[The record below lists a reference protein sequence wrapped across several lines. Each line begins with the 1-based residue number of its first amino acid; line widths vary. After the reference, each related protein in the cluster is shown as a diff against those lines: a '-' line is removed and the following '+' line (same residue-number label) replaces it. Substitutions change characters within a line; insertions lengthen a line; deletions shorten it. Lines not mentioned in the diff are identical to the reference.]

1 MPFDRLEYSTGA
13 GSVGSLGLKS
23 SSALTTNF
31 SGALGDNLAKSGLS
45 TGTIT
50 AVSNQSLSNLVKFN
64 SSDLDLSGG
73 YSQAAAKKAFDNRLS
88 GLSSST
94 EPTQKI
100 FNSQKGNQNPAPDV
114 YPNNLGQEHLLIEFM
129 EYKRPSPIQQA
140 NTTAVYSCQLP
151 LPKQIGETFSV
162 RLNPQDTGL
171 LGAGVAQLESIGQE
185 LGQSFGKLK
194 ELGLGGGPER
204 SMTDLGNDAI
214 GLGYQASKTMVSQLS
229 VPGISGEQVAG
240 VIGQKFGAIP
250 NPHISVFFNG
260 VDVRPAIEFSWLF
273 SARSRSEAEKIK
285 KIIKEFKKRV
295 LPPVSASSQNIMG
308 YPHMVKLTL
317 SPWNGDDTLPRY
329 KLGLIESISVNYT
342 PNGPAF
348 FEDDKPVFVVF
359 SFLFQEIEVWTSNDY
374 GGSEVN
380 PIGAINETFNSIKK
394 SVTGG

>member
-1 MPFDRLEYSTGA
+1 MSFDRLEYSTGA

-45 TGTIT
+45 TSTIT

-64 SSDLDLSGG
+64 GSDLDLSGG

-114 YPNNLGQEHLLIEFM
+114 YPNNLGQEHLLIEFL
-129 EYKRPSPIQQA
+129 EYKRPSPIQEA

-171 LGAGVAQLESIGQE
+171 LGAGVAGLESIGQE
-185 LGQSFGKLK
+185 LGQSFESLK
-194 ELGLGGGPER
+194 QLGLGGGPDR
-204 SMTDLGNDAI
+204 SMKDLGNDAI
-214 GLGYQASKTMVSQLS
+214 GLGYQAAKTAVSGVSLG
-229 VPGISGEQVAG
+229 GISGEQVAG

-308 YPHMVKLTL
+308 YPQMVKLTL
-317 SPWNGDDTLPRY
+317 NPWGGDDTLPRY
-329 KLGLIESISVNYT
+329 KKGLIESINVNYT

-359 SFLFQEIEVWTSNDY
+359 SFLFQEIEVWTANDY
-374 GGSEVN
+374 GASPVDAV
-380 PIGAINETFNSIKK
+380 GAAGETLEQLKK
-394 SVTGG
+394 AAT